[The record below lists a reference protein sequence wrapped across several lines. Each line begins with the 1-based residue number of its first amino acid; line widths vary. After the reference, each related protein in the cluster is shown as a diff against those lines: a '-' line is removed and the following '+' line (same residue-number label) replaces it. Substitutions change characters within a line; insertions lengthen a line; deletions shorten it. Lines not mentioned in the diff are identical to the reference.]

1 MEVQDR
7 IERTMTFEVPRDDVW
22 AAITDPELIS
32 KWFPHEAEFEL
43 RAGADGVFRWGETEV
58 GFTIETVEPKS
69 LFAYRWRP
77 SKSDSATTLVEFR
90 LEEIPGGTR
99 LHLVESGF
107 AALLPESRQDNE
119 FGWDDE
125 LGQLREFLASRV
137 SA

>member
-1 MEVQDR
+1 MVAREEERMEVQDR
-7 IERTMTFEVPRDDVW
+7 IERTMTFEVPRDDV
-22 AAITDPELIS
+22 
-32 KWFPHEAEFEL
+32 
-43 RAGADGVFRWGETEV
+43 
-58 GFTIETVEPKS
+58 S

-90 LEEIPGGTR
+90 LEEVPGGTR

-107 AALLPESRQDNE
+107 AALLAESRQDNE